1 MHELCCLCM
10 LNFDE
15 NKSMP
20 DQVDDDELLGPSDWA
35 DAPAERWAGAVR
47 GRDGRDRSRHG

>member
-1 MHELCCLCM
+1 M
-10 LNFDE
+10 LKLSDIR
-15 NKSMP
+15 SMP

-47 GRDGRDRSRHG
+47 GRDGRDRSRHRREA